1 MPDVSPPAVP
11 HAADNDS
18 ASSTSGIASGGR
30 PAAMFWTVVAA
41 FATYFCIYGFRKPF
55 TAGDFDSIGYFG
67 FTFKELLVIAQ
78 VLGYMASKFIGIKV
92 ISELRPEHRIRGLV
106 AVVMVGFVVLAGLPL
121 IPPPLNLVC
130 LFVNG
135 MAMGMTFGMVLAY
148 LEGRRCTEALA
159 AGLCTSFILADGVT
173 KSVGSWLL
181 DRGVP
186 ELWMPLA
193 AGGLFLLPL
202 FLSVAMLS
210 RVPPPDLADQQ
221 ARSVRDTL
229 TRQQRR
235 ELYGRYALGLSL
247 LVLMYLLVTVLRSMR
262 ADFAPQLWQGLLG
275 VSAAPSAYARS
286 EFWVALGVMLLN
298 GGAVFIASN
307 RTAFFV
313 SLATCLVGF
322 VAVGLALLGWASQ
335 RLDAF
340 GFMVLIG
347 LGLYLPY
354 VAIHTTVFERLLA
367 MTRERGNLGFLLYV
381 ADAFAYLGYVGV
393 MIARVLITP
402 SDNLLDFFIQLCWW
416 AMAACGLSVL
426 AAWWYFVP
434 VSRHALASGSRSES

>member
-1 MPDVSPPAVP
+1 ML
-11 HAADNDS
+11 
-18 ASSTSGIASGGR
+18 
-30 PAAMFWTVVAA
+30 WTVVAA

-55 TAGDFDSIGYFG
+55 AAGDFASISYGG

-92 ISELRPEHRIRGLV
+92 ISEMPAERRIRGLV
-106 AVVMVGFVVLAGLPL
+106 VVVMVGFVALAGLPL
-121 IPPPLNLVC
+121 IPAPLNLLC
-130 LFVNG
+130 LFING
-135 MAMGMTFGMVLAY
+135 MAMGMTFGLVLAY

-181 DRGVP
+181 QQGVP
-186 ELWMPLA
+186 ELWMPLV
-193 AGGLFLLPL
+193 AGGLFLVPL
-202 FLSVAMLS
+202 FVSIAMLS

-247 LVLMYLLVTVLRSMR
+247 LVVMYLLVTVLRSLR

-275 VSAAPSAYARS
+275 ADAAPSAYARS

-298 GGAVFIASN
+298 GTAVFIASN
-307 RTAFFV
+307 RTAFFT
-313 SLATCLVGF
+313 SLGTCLVGF
-322 VAVGLALLGWASQ
+322 IAVAVALVGWSSQ

-340 GFMVLIG
+340 EFMVLIG

-393 MIARVLITP
+393 MVARVWMTP
-402 SDNLLDFFIQLCWW
+402 SENLLDFFIQLCWW
-416 AMAACGLSVL
+416 ALAACTLSIF
-426 AAWWYFVP
+426 AAWWYFWKK
-434 VSRHALASGSRSES
+434 SAASPGGLPHCR